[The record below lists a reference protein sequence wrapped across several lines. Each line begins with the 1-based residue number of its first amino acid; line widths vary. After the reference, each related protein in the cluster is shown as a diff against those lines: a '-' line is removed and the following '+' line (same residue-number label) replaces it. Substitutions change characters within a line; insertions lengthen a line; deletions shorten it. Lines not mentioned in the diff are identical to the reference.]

1 MRSSFFR
8 LLIAFLKKPKK
19 MKSFFKSKRKHP
31 NNYKNM
37 LADEIFEQLVVAIC
51 ADIKNIN
58 KNKNK
63 EIVLSQGVLTELMY
77 SCLPT
82 YVNEKDEDKVNL
94 EIMPHF
100 YKQALVR
107 AELRTKLCAKVTA
120 KKQLKFKLKLT
131 TNAQELLDAISAD
144 IKHNLSMGTLLE
156 LAISCVNTE
165 YAMDQKELMSCF
177 HKQASVRVELRQ
189 LLAK

>member
-51 ADIKNIN
+51 ADIKSIN

-63 EIVLSQGVLTELMY
+63 ENVLSQGVLTELMY
-77 SCLPT
+77 SCLPM

-100 YKQALVR
+100 HKQALVR
-107 AELRTKLCAKVTA
+107 AELRTKLTTA

-131 TNAQELLDAISAD
+131 TNAQELLDAIGAD
-144 IKHNLSMGTLLE
+144 IKRSLPMGTLLE

-165 YAMDQKELMSCF
+165 YAMDQKEIMSCF
-177 HKQASVRVELRQ
+177 HKQASVRTELRQ